1 MSCMS
6 QHLDQRTRA
15 YVYRVALAVLGV
27 LSLYGLIGPDEIPVW
42 TGVIVAALGIGT
54 SCLASVNTTRK
65 PPEDL

>member
-1 MSCMS
+1 MKFNE
-6 QHLDQRTRA
+6 QRRA

-54 SCLASVNTTRK
+54 SGLASANTTRK
-65 PPEDL
+65 SPKDL